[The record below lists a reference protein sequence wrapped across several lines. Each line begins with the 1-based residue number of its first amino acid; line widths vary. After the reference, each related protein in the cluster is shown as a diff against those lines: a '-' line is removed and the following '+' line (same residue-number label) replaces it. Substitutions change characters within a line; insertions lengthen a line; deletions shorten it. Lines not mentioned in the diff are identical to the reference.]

1 MPKNPSSPI
10 RRSTSRGTQPCS
22 SHALAN
28 GLTSVSTKRRT
39 WRRNS
44 SCSSRKYGEG
54 RDSGADVTVRFM
66 GSAESFPGERGAAT
80 ERRQFG
86 ERGLA
91 VHGRHAAVGAGKNP
105 FGGHVAHRLLDRR
118 DDFLGRLDL
127 IAGNVDHAEQHLP
140 AVEQAQQADRH
151 SGIPAFDRDL
161 LDMACGE
168 WPQDRPVLA
177 PFTSRPLPPF
187 AGPRKFLTV
196 TALTRPD

>member
-10 RRSTSRGTQPCS
+10 RRSTSRGTLPCS

-54 RDSGADVTVRFM
+54 RDSGAAVTVRFM

-105 FGGHVAHRLLDRR
+105 FGGHVANRLLDRR
-118 DDFLGRLDL
+118 DDLLGRLDL
-127 IAGNVDHAEQHLP
+127 IAGNVDHAEQHVL

-161 LDMACGE
+161 LDVACGE
-168 WPQDRPVLA
+168 CRKDRLVLA
-177 PFTSRPLPPF
+177 PFAAERRLPF
-187 AGPRKFLTV
+187 EVRRNAVTV
-196 TALTRPD
+196 ADVHGR

>member
-105 FGGHVAHRLLDRR
+105 FGGHVANRLLDRR
-118 DDFLGRLDL
+118 DDLLGRLDL
-127 IAGNVDHAEQHLP
+127 IATCWIWLAASAGKIASYW
-140 AVEQAQQADRH
+140 RH
-151 SGIPAFDRDL
+151 SPPSDAFH
-161 LDMACGE
+161 
-168 WPQDRPVLA
+168 
-177 PFTSRPLPPF
+177 SRF
-187 AGPRKFLTV
+187 AAMP
-196 TALTRPD
+196 